1 MLTSTAYRWRRYRPV
16 NPSRGTNGLSVKVL
30 HSFYRSTQPSGE
42 NDAVHQQISLM
53 SDHGFDVE
61 LIFLSSDDLEAN
73 HLAKP
78 LTALGLAMGVPRA
91 KPPDSWLDDAD
102 ILHIHNT
109 FPAMSHEWLSSVNL
123 PKVLTAHN
131 YRAFCANGLFL
142 RDGSRC
148 MDCVT
153 NTNLQAV
160 RHACYRQSRLQTIP
174 LVLQQ
179 RSPRSLVH
187 LMNNCDRVLL
197 PGEPMQ
203 DTFRGLGIR
212 NTQVL
217 HNPVPRT
224 DSEPGSRPLTNEWL
238 FVGRISPEKG
248 LVDLLDIWP
257 RSEALAVVGDGPQRQ
272 AAEKVASERQL
283 TARFLGQCESQ
294 EVNQLMSQSLGL
306 VFPSKALEGAPLVY
320 GESMQAGLSLVAAEG
335 STLATQTRTDE
346 TGMTFSWSEPG
357 SLDNALT
364 ATRMSRTA
372 LSSRARQVYLDRYT
386 PETWIDQVTKIY
398 EIAIANH
405 KRSTHPSA

>member
-1 MLTSTAYRWRRYRPV
+1 MAFPFNWYRKRPAAIGTSPKHI
-16 NPSRGTNGLSVKVL
+16 SVKIL
-30 HSFYRSTQPSGE
+30 HSFYRSSQPSGE
-42 NDAVHQQISLM
+42 NDAVLQQVDLLARG
-53 SDHGFDVE
+53 GFDVE
-61 LIFLSSDDLEAN
+61 LIFLSSDDLEAGR
-73 HLAKP
+73 LAKP
-78 LTALGLAMGVPRA
+78 LTALGLATGWPQA
-91 KPPDSWLDDAD
+91 SLPDSWLNDANV
-102 ILHIHNT
+102 LHIHNT
-109 FPAMSHEWLSSVNL
+109 FPAMSHEWLASIDI

-148 MDCVT
+148 MDCVA
-153 NTNLQAV
+153 NTNFQAV
-160 RHACYRQSRLQTIP
+160 HHACYRQSRLQTIP

-217 HNPVPRT
+217 HNPVPRK

-248 LVDLLDIWP
+248 LVNLLDIWP
-257 RSEALAVVGDGPQRQ
+257 RDEALAVVGDGPQRQ

-283 TARFLGQCESQ
+283 TARFLGQCDSQ
-294 EVNQLMSQSLGL
+294 EVNQLMSQSPGL

-320 GESMQAGLSLVAAEG
+320 GEAMQAGLPLVAAEG
-335 STLATQTRTDE
+335 STLATQTTADE
-346 TGMTFSWSEPG
+346 TGMTFSWSEHG
-357 SLDNALT
+357 SLDSALT
-364 ATRMSRTA
+364 ATRMGRPA
-372 LSSRARQVYLDRYT
+372 LSNRARQVYLDRYT
-386 PETWIDQVTKIY
+386 PEAWIDQVNRIY
-398 EIAIANH
+398 EAAIANH
-405 KRSTHPSA
+405 KRSTNPSA

>member
-1 MLTSTAYRWRRYRPV
+1 MASRHWYRTRL
-16 NPSRGTNGLSVKVL
+16 SRAVPMRSALSIKIL
-30 HSFYRSTQPSGE
+30 HSFYRSSQPSGE
-42 NDAVHQQISLM
+42 NDTVSYQAELLART
-53 SDHGFDVE
+53 GFDVE
-61 LIFLSSDDLEAN
+61 LIYVSSDDLESKR
-73 HLAKP
+73 LAQMQ
-78 LTALGLAMGVPRA
+78 TAAGMITGYPSAEAPA
-91 KPPDSWLDDAD
+91 EWFTNAD

-109 FPAMSHEWLSSVNL
+109 FPTMSHRWLSSLGL

-160 RHACYRQSRLQTIP
+160 RHACYRQSRPKTIP

-217 HNPVPRT
+217 HNPVPRK

-248 LVDLLDIWP
+248 LVNLLDIWP
-257 RSEALAVVGDGPQRQ
+257 RDEALAVVGDGPQRQ

-320 GESMQAGLSLVAAEG
+320 GEAMQAGLPLVAAEG

-364 ATRMSRTA
+364 ASRMSRTA

-386 PETWIDQVTKIY
+386 PEAWIDQVTKIY
-398 EIAIANH
+398 EAAIADH
-405 KRSTHPSA
+405 GRSANPSA